1 MKKAENLKYLMGLGH
16 FCSDINQ
23 SALGAMLPFF
33 IASYHYDYA
42 TAASLVT
49 ATNLA
54 SSLIQPLI
62 GRLSDKKELPYVIP
76 LGLLLAGGGMSLTGF
91 VTNYYLILV
100 CVMISGIGAALFH
113 PSAARIVNYASNTK
127 NRAKSISIFSFG
139 GNVGFAVGP
148 ILVAVFVGNFGL
160 KGTLVF
166 IIPQIFLTL
175 LYLKKG
181 KFIKALE
188 GNHKKQISQKTS
200 ALKDDLGAF
209 LRLCV
214 CIFSRSIVAFGFS
227 AFFSIYLIK
236 IFGLSKEAANVNLSM
251 FFAAGAISTL
261 FGGALAD
268 RYGLVRL
275 IKISLSIAAP
285 LVVLMLFIDSYAL
298 FLAASMC
305 VSACISLS
313 FSPSIALAQLYL
325 PNQIGLAS
333 GVTLGLSITIG
344 GIFATVI
351 GKIADIFSLTHSF
364 YFIAAVSLICAVSS
378 YFLKPVSKI

>member
-91 VTNYYLILV
+91 VANYYPILV

-113 PSAARIVNYASNTK
+113 PSAARIVNYTSNAQ

-139 GNVGFAVGP
+139 GNAGFAVGP
-148 ILVAVFVGNFGL
+148 ILIAVFVGNFGL

-175 LYLKKG
+175 LYLKTG

-188 GNHKKQISQKTS
+188 GNHKKQILQTTS
-200 ALKDDLGAF
+200 ALKDDLDAF
-209 LRLCV
+209 LRLCL

-236 IFGLSKEAANVNLSM
+236 IFSLSKEAANVNLSM
-251 FFAAGAISTL
+251 FFCCRCDLYAIW
-261 FGGALAD
+261 
-268 RYGLVRL
+268 R
-275 IKISLSIAAP
+275 
-285 LVVLMLFIDSYAL
+285 
-298 FLAASMC
+298 
-305 VSACISLS
+305 
-313 FSPSIALAQLYL
+313 
-325 PNQIGLAS
+325 
-333 GVTLGLSITIG
+333 
-344 GIFATVI
+344 
-351 GKIADIFSLTHSF
+351 
-364 YFIAAVSLICAVSS
+364 SS
-378 YFLKPVSKI
+378 SR

>member
-1 MKKAENLKYLMGLGH
+1 
-16 FCSDINQ
+16 
-23 SALGAMLPFF
+23 MLPFF

-91 VTNYYLILV
+91 VTNYYIILV

-160 KGTLVF
+160 KGTLIF

-200 ALKDDLGAF
+200 TIKDDLGAF
-209 LRLCV
+209 LRLCL

-285 LVVLMLFIDSYAL
+285 LVVLMLFIDSYVL

>member
-91 VTNYYLILV
+91 ITNYYLILV

-113 PSAARIVNYASNTK
+113 PSAARIVNYASNAK

-139 GNVGFAVGP
+139 GNAGFAVGP

-166 IIPQIFLTL
+166 IIPQILLTL

-188 GNHKKQISQKTS
+188 GNHKKHISQKPS

-209 LRLCV
+209 LRLCL

-236 IFGLSKEAANVNLSM
+236 IFGLSKEAANVNLSL

-268 RYGLVRL
+268 KYGLVRL
-275 IKISLSIAAP
+275 IKISLSAAP

-298 FLAASMC
+298 FLVASIC

-378 YFLKPVSKI
+378 YFLKPVSRT